1 MLHNKIT
8 SSGLHLG
15 IGVSFIPA
23 TLRLRSN
30 KSRGAFQT
38 MQGGSSLEP
47 PLMFAGGYAMQRFY
61 GSLIQE
67 GSPISGIWFTDGV
80 NLTFNRRSTGFVA
93 MFGLLSDTLSI
104 GKQMMTM
111 PISSVKEVEYF
122 KFRLNKKAL
131 RLHTD
136 NGVVELVVNKP
147 ERVCEIIQRQIG

>member
-1 MLHNKIT
+1 
-8 SSGLHLG
+8 
-15 IGVSFIPA
+15 
-23 TLRLRSN
+23 
-30 KSRGAFQT
+30 
-38 MQGGSSLEP
+38 
-47 PLMFAGGYAMQRFY
+47 MQRFY

-104 GKQMMTM
+104 GKQVMTI

-147 ERVCEIIQRQIG
+147 ERVYNLLCASIRGNN

>member
-1 MLHNKIT
+1 
-8 SSGLHLG
+8 
-15 IGVSFIPA
+15 
-23 TLRLRSN
+23 
-30 KSRGAFQT
+30 
-38 MQGGSSLEP
+38 
-47 PLMFAGGYAMQRFY
+47 MQRFY

-93 MFGLLSDTLSI
+93 MFGLLSDTLSL
-104 GKQMMTM
+104 GKQVMTM
-111 PISSVKEVEYF
+111 PIASVKEVEYF